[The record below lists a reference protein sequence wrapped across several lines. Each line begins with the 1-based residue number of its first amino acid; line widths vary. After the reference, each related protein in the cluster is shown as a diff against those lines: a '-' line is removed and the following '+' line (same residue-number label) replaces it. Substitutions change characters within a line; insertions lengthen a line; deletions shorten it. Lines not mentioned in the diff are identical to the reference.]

1 MYDGDRGFGETRKQ
15 SKREKSELH
24 ADYKVE
30 HRYSAFCML
39 RERINETSA
48 APKNT
53 AHPQWCLYCSR
64 VREVMS
70 SGKFPSQF
78 PNRRRMV
85 IVTGLHKLLVR
96 SREQHLEVLNQSEH

>member
-1 MYDGDRGFGETRKQ
+1 MYDGDRGCGKMHKQ
-15 SKREKSELH
+15 SKREKDELH

-30 HRYSAFCML
+30 HRYSAFRML
-39 RERINETSA
+39 RERINETAA

-53 AHPQWCLYCSR
+53 AHPQWWLYCSR
-64 VREVMS
+64 VREVVN

-78 PNRRRMV
+78 SNRGRVV

-96 SREQHLEVLNQSEH
+96 SREQP